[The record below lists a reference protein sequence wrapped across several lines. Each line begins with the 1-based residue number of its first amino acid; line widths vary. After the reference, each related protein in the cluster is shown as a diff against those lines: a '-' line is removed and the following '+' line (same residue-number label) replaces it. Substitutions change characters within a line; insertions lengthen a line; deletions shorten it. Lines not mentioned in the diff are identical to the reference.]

1 MRFVFRFF
9 VIMAG
14 IVGFLSQ
21 VTAQRVYK
29 SNSVLASG
37 QWYKISVKEAGI
49 YKIDISFLT
58 NLGINATNL
67 SSSSIRLYGNAGRML
82 SESNNGLW
90 LDDLIENA
98 IFVAD
103 GGDGIL
109 NGSDYILFYAPG
121 PDKWIK
127 DTINHRF
134 SYQKNLYS
142 DSAYYFITIG
152 GTGKRITISQ
162 FNSPPNKTITDFS
175 GRYCHELDTVNFLSS
190 GKEWYGEE
198 FMDAPGKSLTRKF
211 SLNIPG
217 MLTSTPVVLQTNCI
231 ARSAGAASR
240 FDIKVNNQPVGQI
253 PVDAVAQGQYAPFAM
268 QAESVVSSN
277 VSQASLDIEYS
288 YLPGSFNA
296 QGWLNRFLVFSRN
309 RISMS
314 GVNQMQFQDWESVGP
329 GNSGEFII
337 DGADNNTLAWEITD
351 PLNPV
356 LMPGSFTGGQYRF
369 VNDCS
374 SLREYISFKNAGFL
388 TPKSA
393 GRISNQD
400 LHNTTPADMVVIVYP
415 EFIAQANRLAEMH
428 EQKNGLRIKVVTT
441 EQVYY
446 EFASGISDPVA
457 IRDYVKM
464 YYDRYHTDSLNR
476 LKYLLL
482 FGDASFDYKNRIAAN
497 TNFVPAYQNNFSL
510 DPLATYTS
518 DDFFG
523 FLDDDEDIN
532 SGTVLNLLDIGIGR
546 IPAKSITEAENYVNK
561 VEQYL
566 SPASLGPWRNTLT
579 FIADDEDNNLHFQD
593 AELITAA
600 IPSIFNQQKIYLD
613 AFPQQNSSGGS
624 SYPLANQAI
633 NNQVYNGTLIWNYN
647 GHGGD
652 KRLAEE
658 TILDQEIINSW
669 DNENR
674 LPLFI
679 TATCDFAPYDNPFL
693 SSIGENILLR
703 PKTGA
708 IALMTTTRTVFA
720 FSNRIMNQN
729 YLQFALQPDANN
741 KYRTLGD
748 AVKTAKNYTYQN
760 FGDITNNRKFTLLG
774 DPALTLGFPVYNIN
788 TLTINGNPAS
798 QADTL
803 MSTDKVIITGEVAD
817 GNGSRLTDFNGT
829 VYPIVFEKPQTVS
842 TLGNDPGSQV
852 AQYQI
857 QNTALFRGKTNVTN
871 GSFSFEFVVPK
882 DINFQFGNGKISYYA
897 SNGEKDA
904 GGFSTNVIIGG
915 TGQNTSTDNTG
926 PQIKPYLNDETFV
939 NGGISDQRPLL
950 ILKLSDSSG
959 INTTGAGIG
968 HDIIVF
974 IDNDNNNYFILND
987 FYQSDLDTYQ
997 KGEVRFQL
1005 PEFEPGPHSLKIKAW
1020 DAMNNSN
1027 EVILDFLVANDEE
1040 LRLSHVLNYPNP
1052 FTTNT
1057 RFWFEHN
1064 QPGVE
1069 LSVNIQIFTIG
1080 GKLIKTIQKTI
1091 NTPGN
1096 RSSEIEWNGKDD
1108 FGDKVGRGVYFYK
1121 LSVTSPGRKKKECI
1135 EKLVIF

>member
-1 MRFVFRFF
+1 MRFGFIFF
-9 VIMAG
+9 VILAG
-14 IVGFLSQ
+14 IAGFLSP

-29 SNSVLASG
+29 PNSVLATG

-49 YKIDISFLT
+49 YKMDISFLT
-58 NLGINATNL
+58 NLGINTANL
-67 SSSSIRLYGNAGRML
+67 TSSSIRLYGNSGRML
-82 SESNNGLW
+82 SESNNSLW
-90 LDDLIENA
+90 SDDLIENA

-121 PDKWIK
+121 PDNWTK
-127 DTINHRF
+127 DSINHRF
-134 SYQKNLYS
+134 FYQKNLYS

-152 GTGKRITISQ
+152 GTGKRITTSQ
-162 FNSPPNKTITDFS
+162 FNSPPDITITDFS
-175 GRYCHELDTVNFLSS
+175 GRYFHELDTVNFLSS

-211 SLNIPG
+211 PINIPG
-217 MLTSTPVVLQTNCI
+217 LITSSSIFLQTNCI

-240 FDIKVNNQPVGQI
+240 FDVRISGQPVDQI
-253 PVDAVAQGQYAPFAM
+253 PVNAVAQGQYAPFAM
-268 QAESVVSSN
+268 QAESAISTN
-277 VSQASLDIEYS
+277 VSQPNFDIEYT
-288 YLPGSFNA
+288 YVPGSYNA
-296 QGWLNRFLVFSRN
+296 QGWLNRFLLFSRN
-309 RISMS
+309 RISMNS
-314 GVNQMQFQDWESVGP
+314 ISQLHFQDWESVAAG
-329 GNSGEFII
+329 GSGEFII
-337 DGADNNTLAWEITD
+337 DDANNTTLAWEITD

-356 LMPGSFTGGQYRF
+356 LIPGTITGVQYRF
-369 VNDCS
+369 LNDCS
-374 SLREYISFKNAGFL
+374 ILREYICVKGSDFL
-388 TPKSA
+388 IPKPS
-393 GRISNQD
+393 GNILNQD
-400 LHNTTPADMVVIVYP
+400 LHNTTPADMIIVVYP
-415 EFIAQANRLAEMH
+415 ALKEQANRLAEIH

-441 EQVYY
+441 EQVYN
-446 EFASGISDPVA
+446 EFASGSPDPVA

-464 YYDRYHTDSLNR
+464 YYDKYRIDSLNR
-476 LKYLLL
+476 LRYLLL
-482 FGDASFDYKNRIAAN
+482 FGDASFDYKNRVTAN

-532 SGTVLNLLDIGIGR
+532 SGSVLNLLDIGIGR
-546 IPAKSITEAENYVNK
+546 VPAKNIAEAENYVNK

-566 SPASLGPWRNTLT
+566 SSASLGPWRNTLT

-593 AELITAA
+593 AEVIAA
-600 IPSIFNQQKIYLD
+600 TTPSIFNQQKIYMD
-613 AFPQQNSSGGS
+613 AFPQQNNSGGS
-624 SYPLANQAI
+624 SYPLVNQAI
-633 NNQVYNGTLIWNYN
+633 NNQAYNGTLIWNYN

-693 SSIGENILLR
+693 NSIGENVLLR

-729 YLQFALQPDANN
+729 YLQIALQPDANN
-741 KYRTLGD
+741 NYKTLGD
-748 AVKTAKNYTYQN
+748 AVKSAKNYTYQN

-774 DPALTLGFPVYNIN
+774 DPALTLGFPIYNIN
-788 TLTINGNPAS
+788 TLTINGIPAN
-798 QADTL
+798 QADTI
-803 MSTDKVIITGEVAD
+803 SSGDKVIITGEVAD
-817 GNGSRLTDFNGT
+817 GSSNRLTDFNGT
-829 VYPIVFEKPQTVS
+829 VYTIVYEKPQTVS

-852 AQYQI
+852 AQYQV
-857 QNTALFRGKTNVTN
+857 QNTALYRGKTKVTN
-871 GSFSFEFVVPK
+871 GIFSFEFVVPK
-882 DINFQFGNGKISYYA
+882 DINFQFGQGKISYYA

-904 GGFSTNVIIGG
+904 GGYSTNLIIGG
-915 TGQNTSTDNTG
+915 TGQNTLTDNAG
-926 PQIKPYLNDETFV
+926 PEIKPFLNDETFV
-939 NGGISDQRPLL
+939 NGGLSDQRPLL
-950 ILKLSDSSG
+950 LLKLSDSSG

-987 FYQSDLDTYQ
+987 FYQSDLNTYQ
-997 KGEVRFQL
+997 TGEVRFQL

-1020 DAMNNSN
+1020 DVLNNSS
-1027 EVILDFLVANDEE
+1027 EVVLDFLVANDAE
-1040 LRLSHVLNYPNP
+1040 LTLSHVLNYPNP
-1052 FTTNT
+1052 FTTST
-1057 RFWFEHN
+1057 FFWFEHN
-1064 QPGVE
+1064 QPGVD

-1080 GKLIKTIQKTI
+1080 GQLIKAIQKTI
-1091 NTPGN
+1091 NSPGN